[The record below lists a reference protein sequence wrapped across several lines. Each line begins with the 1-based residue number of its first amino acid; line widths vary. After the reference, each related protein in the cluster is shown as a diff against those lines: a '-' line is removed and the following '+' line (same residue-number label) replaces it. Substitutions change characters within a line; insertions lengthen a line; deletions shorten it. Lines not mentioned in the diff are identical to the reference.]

1 MTGKLTQ
8 LWATKTKD
16 DEWWSSFVTAP
27 LGILANYAAVEV
39 PWITPNRITAASF
52 LVAVVASIGVLVGG
66 TECFTAR

>member
-1 MTGKLTQ
+1 MTDKLTQ

-39 PWITPNRITAASF
+39 PWVTPNRITAAWSLLWRASEF
-52 LVAVVASIGVLVGG
+52 LSVALHVSLQRH
-66 TECFTAR
+66 F

>member
-39 PWITPNRITAASF
+39 P
-52 LVAVVASIGVLVGG
+52 
-66 TECFTAR
+66 